1 MSGRLGDGLRKAV
14 FRVKLEGALSP
25 KRLGT
30 LAGTV
35 AKIRHQQL
43 VSEGMLPEA
52 SIRYV
57 DGVVNAPETSVKIST
72 THPGTIEY
80 KGSSLAEAAR
90 YAWTIA
96 REASTN
102 IPKRASQFPA
112 GTFSQSWRLFVD
124 GAESQPE
131 RIPAT
136 ANEIIVVN
144 VAPYSRFLEQHVG
157 LHQQRA
163 AYMISEIAS
172 RATKTRFQGLSVQRQ
187 FVTLAGVTGVPFDVP
202 YYLKGRERRRR
213 LIANAVRRRDRGVGA
228 QMLYPAVVIATRG
241 I

>member
-1 MSGRLGDGLRKAV
+1 VSGRLGDGLRNAV
-14 FRVKLEGALSP
+14 FRVKTNGMLSP
-25 KRLGT
+25 KQIGLF
-30 LAGTV
+30 AGTV
-35 AKIRHQQL
+35 AKTRHQQL
-43 VSEGMLPEA
+43 ITQGVLPEA

-80 KGSSLAEAAR
+80 KGSLLAEAAR

-102 IPKRASQFPA
+102 IPRRASQFPA

-124 GAESQPE
+124 GRESPPE
-131 RIPAT
+131 KIPAT

-157 LHQQRA
+157 AHRQRA

-172 RATKTRFQGLSVQRQ
+172 RATKTRFQGLSVRRQ

-202 YYLKGRERRRR
+202 YYLKGRERRLR
-213 LIANAVRRRDRGVGA
+213 LIVNAARRRDRGVGA
-228 QMLYPAVVIATRG
+228 QMLYPAVVIATKG